1 MENVIV
7 GVVVVIAAVVVGRII
22 YAAMTGKKGAACGG
36 CCDCGDRD
44 AGDSG
49 TSGVSCD
56 SRPASDRGGT
66 DGKDAQR

>member
-7 GVVVVIAAVVVGRII
+7 GIVVVIAAVVVGRII
-22 YAAMTGKKGAACGG
+22 YAALTGKKGSACGG

-49 TSGVSCD
+49 
-56 SRPASDRGGT
+56 PASDRGGP
-66 DGKDAQR
+66 DGKDAQP